1 MQKGFLVLRDILRS
15 QPRRFHCF
23 LTVFAQHTAMSLYAA
38 VAGGKGVSSACNARN
53 LRVCR
58 AALAPMCGLRTGWT
72 LKASPAIRSV
82 PKTRLVV
89 RAAAP
94 QEKELDPLE
103 KVAAGIVGKDNAPK
117 LVTLSFVAIWYALNI
132 GFNLTNKVV
141 FKYFPFPWTVSTVH
155 VVVGLAYCIIVYL
168 LGMKSWSFGRPINK
182 QEFGTVFPPA
192 AMHALG
198 HIAANISFAAVAIS
212 LTHTVK
218 TLEPAFNVVLSQLIL
233 GVSTPLPVVATLV
246 PIIVGVGMASAGELS
261 FNWEGFLSAMA
272 SNVTFAFRA
281 VWGKGAMTKTLDST
295 AVYAYTTLVS
305 VIICLPLALIVEGGS
320 LKAGVDAAIA
330 QVGAQ
335 RFYLDLLTI
344 GILYHLYNQ
353 FAFNTLQR
361 VSPVSHGV
369 CNVVKRVA
377 IIFSSV
383 IFFNQKLTTQTLIGT
398 VIALIG
404 TWLYTEAAAKFGKKK
419 SPPPPPAAPST
430 GAAAA

>member
-1 MQKGFLVLRDILRS
+1 MAAAIASRGAVSSSIGALVGPKSATRRAVPSVVSGKATLGRFGDVTGLLRS
-15 QPRRFHCF
+15 SAAPSLSRF
-23 LTVFAQHTAMSLYAA
+23 
-38 VAGGKGVSSACNARN
+38 R
-53 LRVCR
+53 
-58 AALAPMCGLRTGWT
+58 LAPR
-72 LKASPAIRSV
+72 ASASEPV
-82 PKTRLVV
+82 
-89 RAAAP
+89 
-94 QEKELDPLE
+94 KELDPLE
-103 KVAAGIVGKDNAPK
+103 KAASAIVGPKNAPAV
-117 LVTLSFVAIWYALNI
+117 VTLGYVTLWYGLNI
-132 GFNLTNKVV
+132 GFNLTNKSV

-155 VVVGLAYCIIVYL
+155 VVVGLAYCILVYL
-168 LGMKSWSFGRPINK
+168 LGLKSWSFGRPVTK
-182 QEFGTVFPPA
+182 KEFATIFPPG

-233 GVSTPLPVVATLV
+233 GVPTPLPVIATLV
-246 PIIVGVGMASAGELS
+246 PIIAGVGLASAGELS

-272 SNVTFAFRA
+272 SNLTFGFRA

-295 AVYAYTTLVS
+295 AVYAYTTLIS
-305 VIICLPLALIVEGGS
+305 VIICVPLALIVEGGA
-320 LKAGVDAAIA
+320 LKAGIDAAILK
-330 QVGAQ
+330 VGAQ
-335 RFYLDLLTI
+335 KFYLDLATI

-383 IFFNQKLTTQTLIGT
+383 LFFNQKLTTQTLIGT

-404 TWLYTEAAAKFGKKK
+404 TYLYTEAASRFKPVKKT
-419 SPPPPPAAPST
+419 PPAT
-430 GAAAA
+430 GGAAA